1 MNNLNRITLINILI
15 SSFCFVSCV
24 SLKTP
29 KRTDL
34 VELNAPM
41 LIGKYP
47 LKTSQTFRTHT
58 QKDTVVSVPVWYFFK
73 NSEGTDSVELAQATH
88 IKLEVTDKKHATATL
103 YNGNIALKTGINKG
117 RFRKGYFRMK
127 HELSFSGVPPFYW
140 SMNSSKM
147 QFGLGKQGELFI
159 DEADETNGSILI
171 IMAGTGGFTTSYTVP
186 KYLK

>member
-1 MNNLNRITLINILI
+1 
-15 SSFCFVSCV
+15 
-24 SLKTP
+24 
-29 KRTDL
+29 
-34 VELNAPM
+34 
-41 LIGKYP
+41 
-47 LKTSQTFRTHT
+47 
-58 QKDTVVSVPVWYFFK
+58 
-73 NSEGTDSVELAQATH
+73 
-88 IKLEVTDKKHATATL
+88 
-103 YNGNIALKTGINKG
+103 
-117 RFRKGYFRMK
+117 MK